1 MLLLAE
7 AMVVLAAFTLFEE
20 DLHAL
25 SHVDAEEHA
34 GIADDGCP
42 CCKERRLEDGIP
54 GEVLL
59 AEGLGS
65 KIPFYDEGAIETA
78 EYADDDIEDYFEEMP
93 GAVVADLEHDELAC
107 PEGIHGC

>member
-1 MLLLAE
+1 MLLLTE
-7 AMVVLAAFTLFEE
+7 AMVVLAPFTLFEE

-25 SHVDAEEHA
+25 GHVYAEEHA
-34 GIADDGCP
+34 GIADNGCP
-42 CCKERRLEDGIP
+42 CCEERRFEDGIL

-78 EYADDDIEDYFEEMP
+78 EDADDDVKDYFEEMP
-93 GAVVADLEHDELAC
+93 GAVVADLEHDELTRS
-107 PEGIHGC
+107 EGIHGC